1 MNGDKAFDDFL
12 SIDTMECIGAERPTE
27 DNNIYQATYYRD
39 LVTIFDMVSME
50 PEDTLVDFG
59 CGLGRVLFY
68 GNSRHYCRTTGIEAD
83 RQVYDKLLENAA
95 GYQKRF
101 YDQEDRM
108 LFYNMPAQEYE
119 IADGDNY
126 FYFFNPFSA
135 EIFRSVIDNIIDSVS
150 RCPRDIY
157 LMLYY
162 PTFEYQ
168 KVMRDSRYFVLK
180 NIVKLSGY
188 DEDPDEGV
196 CVSYVK
202 IFCLIDQIYPK
213 LGCPV

>member
-119 IADGDNY
+119 IADDDNY

-188 DEDPDEGV
+188 DEDPDEKV
-196 CVSYVK
+196 YVYHMSRY
-202 IFCLIDQIYPK
+202 F
-213 LGCPV
+213 V

>member
-135 EIFRSVIDNIIDSVS
+135 EIF
-150 RCPRDIY
+150 

-188 DEDPDEGV
+188 DEDPDEKV
-196 CVSYVK
+196 YVYHMSRY
-202 IFCLIDQIYPK
+202 F
-213 LGCPV
+213 V

>member
-168 KVMRDSRYFVLK
+168 KVMRDS
-180 NIVKLSGY
+180 
-188 DEDPDEGV
+188 
-196 CVSYVK
+196 
-202 IFCLIDQIYPK
+202 
-213 LGCPV
+213 

>member
-1 MNGDKAFDDFL
+1 MGGEKAFDDFL
-12 SIDTMECIGAERPTE
+12 SIDTTECVGAEQLSD

-39 LVTIFDMVSME
+39 LVTIFDAVSMD

-68 GNSRHYCRTTGIEAD
+68 GNSRHYCRTTGIEVNRD
-83 RQVYDKLLENAA
+83 VYEKLLENAE
-95 GYQKRF
+95 GYQNRF
-101 YDQEDRM
+101 YDQEERM

-119 IADGDNY
+119 VADGDNY
-126 FYFFNPFSA
+126 FYFFNPFSSV
-135 EIFRSVIDNIIDSVS
+135 IFKSVIDNIIASVS

-180 NIVKLSGY
+180 DIVKLSGY
-188 DEDPDEGV
+188 EEDPDEKL
-196 CVSYVK
+196 YVYHMSRY
-202 IFCLIDQIYPK
+202 F
-213 LGCPV
+213 V